1 MREAAIFFFFL
12 FFSKAL
18 SCLIHERKRI
28 VEKGREK
35 KRHGYKSTAANG
47 TAKNTYYCLELKGRS
62 SKCNELVDDRVVPC
76 GSVNYGATC
85 MEVAA

>member
-1 MREAAIFFFFL
+1 ML
-12 FFSKAL
+12 NT
-18 SCLIHERKRI
+18 
-28 VEKGREK
+28 REK
-35 KRHGYKSTAANG
+35 KDRRERERKKKHGYKSTAANG